1 MKLTNKQLKQIIKEE
16 MQGVLN
22 EDGGQLQAV
31 SATVEYPDM
40 VDECRCLSIE
50 ITLNTGNTIDIECT
64 GMIDDLDIMDLL
76 QGDYSGYDLKLE
88 GIFGK
93 DDGGKM
99 RQVKVP
105 PGTTVG
111 ISEELSKEIAEEVE
125 DMDDAFEAPDEG
137 GRGYYD
143 Y

>member
-40 VDECRCLSIE
+40 VDECS
-50 ITLNTGNTIDIECT
+50 
-64 GMIDDLDIMDLL
+64 
-76 QGDYSGYDLKLE
+76 
-88 GIFGK
+88 
-93 DDGGKM
+93 
-99 RQVKVP
+99 
-105 PGTTVG
+105 
-111 ISEELSKEIAEEVE
+111 
-125 DMDDAFEAPDEG
+125 
-137 GRGYYD
+137 RGYYD